1 MSLFDLLFGKKYE
14 NDTIENETLYDLQL
28 AANRAK
34 VSRDECVTITL
45 VNLIVIAGT
54 SLIVFF
60 MSLGVSAFPIKT
72 LIFGI
77 LVTAILLPIWLNF
90 KYKKSAVEL
99 RYEAAKKEYD
109 DLELKKTMLQSA
121 HVAFKYDSCYTNA
134 VFEKLERKLFNY
146 LFDKFKIENRKPKY
160 FEIDEL
166 FFGKLKAFLELKE
179 DYHNQF
185 ADKETRENYDEIK
198 SLLYKHACEYYE
210 SIEDFKVRQ
219 NKIMVDITLKV
230 FKELEGKI

>member
-14 NDTIENETLYDLQL
+14 NDTIDKKTLYDLEL

-34 VSRDECVTITL
+34 LSRNECAY
-45 VNLIVIAGT
+45 IAYWFLMIPA
-54 SLIVFF
+54 SAFVVFF
-60 MSLGVSAFPIKT
+60 VGLCVNKFHIKT
-72 LIFGI
+72 LIFSIFLSAVFLMMGH
-77 LVTAILLPIWLNF
+77 NF
-90 KYKKSAVEL
+90 KHKKSAVEL
-99 RYEAAKKEYD
+99 RCEAAKKEHD
-109 DLELKKTMLQSA
+109 DLERKEQMLQFA
-121 HVAFKYDSCYTNA
+121 HTAFMYDSYYNNA
-134 VFEKLERKLFNY
+134 VFEKLEEKVHRY
-146 LFDKFKIENRKPKY
+146 SFDKFHVTNRKPKY

-185 ADKETRENYDEIK
+185 ADKETRKSYDEIK
-198 SLLYKHACEYYE
+198 LLLYKHACEYYE

-230 FKELEGKI
+230 FKELEGRI

>member
-14 NDTIENETLYDLQL
+14 NDTIENRTLYDLEITAKRARSSRNDYAF
-28 AANRAK
+28 AALWLL
-34 VSRDECVTITL
+34 TIPAMTF
-45 VNLIVIAGT
+45 A
-54 SLIVFF
+54 VFF
-60 MSLGVSAFPIKT
+60 IGLSLNKFHIKT
-72 LIFGI
+72 LIFSIFLSAVFMIVGN
-77 LVTAILLPIWLNF
+77 NF
-90 KYKKSAVEL
+90 KHKKSAVEL
-99 RYEAAKKEYD
+99 RYEVAKKEYD

-121 HVAFKYDSCYTNA
+121 HIAFKYDSCYTNA
-134 VFEKLERKLFNY
+134 VFEKLERKLSNY

-185 ADKETRENYDEIK
+185 ADKETRESYDEIK

-230 FKELEGKI
+230 FKELEGRI